1 MKHPYAELIGL
12 RMEAMEGG
20 RSVCSLQVAD
30 TLFNPHGVVHGGV
43 IYSLADTGMGAALYP
58 TLNPGELCAT
68 VEIKIN
74 YFQPVRAGRLRCTTE
89 IVKRGKTVAN
99 LESSVYAGDDLVAR
113 ASGNYLIFRPGKSLP
128 E

>member
-12 RMEAMEGG
+12 RMEALEGG
-20 RSVCSLQVAD
+20 RSVCSLQVVD

-74 YFQPVRAGRLRCTTE
+74 YFKPVRAGRLR
-89 IVKRGKTVAN
+89 
-99 LESSVYAGDDLVAR
+99 
-113 ASGNYLIFRPGKSLP
+113 
-128 E
+128 